1 MSSEIRVRFAPSPT
15 GYLHIGGARTALF
28 NWLFVRHHGGKLVLR
43 IEDTDLKRNTEEAAA
58 AIYQGLE
65 WLGLNWDEGP
75 HVGGDLGP
83 YFQSQRA
90 EIYERYL
97 KKLQDSGH
105 IFEDQGALRFR
116 SPREHV
122 VVNDLVCGK
131 IDFDLTNPGTH
142 PDMTIR
148 RPDGSWIFH
157 FVNVIDDIEMKI
169 SHVIRGE
176 DHLSNAPKH
185 IELYRALGA
194 TPPHFAHIPLI
205 LNRDGSK
212 MSKRDEGARVATYI
226 EQGYAPEAVRNYL
239 CLLGWSPKDNREK
252 IDIDEVVKLFEL
264 EKINRRNAAFDLDKC
279 FWLNGQYVAQM
290 SLDRF
295 IELARPFLERAK
307 IDISND
313 KYLPEVLAIVKEKIK
328 LFKDVPEWTSYFFTE
343 NYEFDSEAVQ
353 KVFDKSEAVS
363 RLKALH
369 EEFAKVDKWDFQT
382 LESALKS
389 LAQKLGC
396 KTGDLVHPARVAVS
410 GRSVGPS
417 LYHMLEVMG
426 KERVLKHFDRM
437 NAQLGAVNVIQVE
450 SGKLHGFK
458 PDGRGFARAILEV
471 FSVDLRDLRVMI
483 LGAGGAARAIALQC
497 AKENSER
504 LVIANRSFEKARKL
518 ADQLRDFFAG
528 PKVLGPVARLQ
539 AIPLEEAAIRF
550 QIGNV
555 DLMVNTTSNGL
566 KRGDPTTNPTRMF

>member
-1 MSSEIRVRFAPSPT
+1 MTPAVRVRFAPSPT

-28 NWLFVRHHGGKLVLR
+28 NWLFARHHGGKFILR
-43 IEDTDLKRNTEEAAA
+43 IEDTDKTRNTEEAAA
-58 AIYQGLE
+58 AIYEGLR
-65 WLGLNWDEGP
+65 WLGLDWDEGP
-75 HVGGDLGP
+75 HMGGDLGP
-83 YFQSQRA
+83 YLQSERT

-97 KKLQDSGH
+97 KKLQEGGR
-105 IFEDQGALRFR
+105 IFEDAGALRFR

-122 VVNDLVCGK
+122 LVDDIVCGK

-176 DHLSNAPKH
+176 DHLSNTPKH

-194 TPPHFAHIPLI
+194 APPHFAHIPLI

-212 MSKRDEGARVATYI
+212 MSKRDEGARVASYI
-226 EQGYAPEAVRNYL
+226 EQGYVAEAVRNYL

-252 IDIDEVVKLFEL
+252 IEIDEVVKLFEL

-279 FWLNGQYVAQM
+279 FWLNGQYIAQM

-295 IELARPFLERAK
+295 IELARPFLEKADIEVSDKNYLRA
-307 IDISND
+307 
-313 KYLPEVLAIVKEKIK
+313 VLSIVKEKIK
-328 LFKDVPEWTSYFFTE
+328 LLSDVSEWTRYFFIE
-343 NYEFDSEAVQ
+343 DYEFDPAAVE
-353 KVFDKSEAVS
+353 KVFGKAEAAE
-363 RLKALH
+363 RLIALRD
-369 EEFAKVDKWDFQT
+369 EFTGIENWNLET
-382 LESALKS
+382 LESTLKN

-426 KERVLKHFDRM
+426 KQRVLKRFQRM
-437 NAQLGAVNVIQVE
+437 ISQLGAE
-450 SGKLHGFK
+450 
-458 PDGRGFARAILEV
+458 
-471 FSVDLRDLRVMI
+471 
-483 LGAGGAARAIALQC
+483 
-497 AKENSER
+497 
-504 LVIANRSFEKARKL
+504 
-518 ADQLRDFFAG
+518 
-528 PKVLGPVARLQ
+528 
-539 AIPLEEAAIRF
+539 
-550 QIGNV
+550 
-555 DLMVNTTSNGL
+555 
-566 KRGDPTTNPTRMF
+566 

>member
-1 MSSEIRVRFAPSPT
+1 MNPDIRVRFAPSPT

-28 NWLFVRHHGGKLVLR
+28 NWLFAQHHGGKLILR
-43 IEDTDLKRNTEEAAA
+43 IEDTDKTRNTEEAAA
-58 AIYQGLE
+58 AIYEGLR
-65 WLGLNWDEGP
+65 WLGLDWDEGP
-75 HVGGDLGP
+75 HVGGDFGP
-83 YFQSQRA
+83 YLQSERT

-97 KKLQDSGH
+97 KKLQDAGH

-122 VVNDLVCGK
+122 VVDDVVCGK

-142 PDMTIR
+142 PDMTVR
-148 RPDGSWIFH
+148 RADGSWIFH

-176 DHLSNAPKH
+176 DHLSNTPKH

-252 IDIDEVVKLFEL
+252 IDIEEVVKLFEL

-279 FWLNGQYVAQM
+279 FWLNGQYIAQM

-295 IELARPFLERAK
+295 IELARPFLEKAK
-307 IDISND
+307 IDISD
-313 KYLPEVLAIVKEKIK
+313 QTYLRAVLSIVKEKIK
-328 LFKDVPEWTSYFFTE
+328 LLSDVPEWTRYFFTE
-343 NYEFDSEAVQ
+343 DYEFDPVAVE
-353 KVFDKSEAVS
+353 KVFGKTEAAERLLALRGKFANIDNWNVEKIETS
-363 RLKALH
+363 LKAL
-369 EEFAKVDKWDFQT
+369 
-382 LESALKS
+382 
-389 LAQKLGC
+389 AQELGC

-410 GRSVGPS
+410 GRAVGPS

-426 KERVLKHFDRM
+426 KDRVLKRFDRM
-437 NAQLGAVNVIQVE
+437 ISQLGAE
-450 SGKLHGFK
+450 
-458 PDGRGFARAILEV
+458 
-471 FSVDLRDLRVMI
+471 
-483 LGAGGAARAIALQC
+483 
-497 AKENSER
+497 
-504 LVIANRSFEKARKL
+504 
-518 ADQLRDFFAG
+518 
-528 PKVLGPVARLQ
+528 
-539 AIPLEEAAIRF
+539 
-550 QIGNV
+550 
-555 DLMVNTTSNGL
+555 
-566 KRGDPTTNPTRMF
+566 